1 MKKGE
6 AVICQIFIMY
16 NSKKRG
22 QSAIEWGVLLPLL
35 ILIISS
41 VLEMGPLMNTVMVV
55 DKATEY
61 SARMAAVKG
70 TPNEE
75 VVFSYIQNMQGML
88 ELEDFLEQHYS
99 ASSGKNELE
108 FIDEYDPTIYRFT
121 PSDSETE
128 IVDGRPETTVTP
140 SRLSVNT
147 VPDEEKNNLIT
158 DHIEIIPGEVYD
170 RFSSSWVMVGA
181 KHQYKIL
188 TPVLQAVLSGKC
200 ETGTK
205 GSFLDFCE
213 YFPISKTAVFRV
225 E

>member
-6 AVICQIFIMY
+6 AVICQTLIMY

-35 ILIISS
+35 ILIISA
-41 VLEMGPLMNTVMVV
+41 VLEMGPLMNTVIVV

-88 ELEDFLEQHYS
+88 ELNDFLEEHYS
-99 ASSGKNELE
+99 TATGKNELE
-108 FIDEYDPTIYRFT
+108 FIDEYDPTIYRFSAT
-121 PSDSETE
+121 HSETE
-128 IVDGRPETTVTP
+128 IVGGVPETTVTP

-170 RFSSSWVMVGA
+170 RFSSSWVMVGT

-200 ETGTK
+200 ESGVK